1 MASPQFFIP
10 LSCLRTFIQFL
21 WPKVSKFLTEINLG
35 LGIGNLE
42 ILGTPEIISFC
53 VFPNFLYLFLIN
65 KKYTFSSSSEEL

>member
-1 MASPQFFIP
+1 MAFPQFFIP

-65 KKYTFSSSSEEL
+65 KKYTFSSSSKEL

>member
-42 ILGTPEIISFC
+42 ILGTPEI
-53 VFPNFLYLFLIN
+53 
-65 KKYTFSSSSEEL
+65 T